1 MEERNKHFERPT
13 TSRPPSLF
21 SLVILA
27 AVIGLLA
34 GSVGYLVVQSSDLS
48 NNTSYLN
55 YPDASR
61 LEVNIDQPLVNL
73 ARKYQQ
79 SIAGVY
85 RPIAKIGGLEQALF
99 SDKDYLGGAT
109 VVTSDGWLM
118 STDQVIKNDSPII
131 VLGDHVYEIEELRQ
145 DQFTGVVFAKID
157 ASFLQPVD
165 FQLTN
170 KLEVG
175 ERLFTNI
182 DLSQSIEHAFY
193 TDYLAH
199 DHYIKNSFLST
210 DQVDYYLQLNN
221 PSLPDNA
228 LAAPYFNVKG
238 DMLGLLYDLAD
249 ESVLLPAEYLKQAV
263 KHLLD
268 NTERVSL
275 GVSYVDLENNSGF
288 LRKGHIIYNPSLPA
302 VEYNSV
308 GFKAGL
314 RLGDQIV
321 AVNSDV
327 VSDQKTLTSILQ
339 NYRLGDKVVIRIL
352 RNEVEQDIEVE
363 L

>member
-13 TSRPPSLF
+13 AYRPPSLF

-34 GSVGYLVVQSSDLS
+34 GAVGYLVVQSSDLS
-48 NNTSYLN
+48 TNTDHLS
-55 YPDASR
+55 YPDANR
-61 LEVNIDQPLVNL
+61 LKINIDQPLVNL

-79 SIAGVY
+79 SIAGIY
-85 RPIAKIGGLEQALF
+85 RPVAAVGGLEKALF

-109 VVTSDGWLM
+109 VITSDGWLI
-118 STDQVIKNDSPII
+118 STDQVIKNDLAVV
-131 VLGDHVYEIEELRQ
+131 VLGDHVYKIEELRR
-145 DQFTGVVFAKID
+145 DEFMGVVFIKID
-157 ASFLQPVD
+157 ASFLQPID

-182 DLSQSIEHAFY
+182 DLPQSIEHAFY
-193 TDYLAH
+193 VDYLVH
-199 DHYIKNSFLST
+199 DHYIKDSFLST
-210 DQVDYYLQLNN
+210 DQIDYYLQLNN
-221 PSLPDNA
+221 LTLQNNV

-238 DMLGLLYDLAD
+238 DVLGISYNLVD

-268 NTERVSL
+268 NTERVTL
-275 GVSYVDLENNSGF
+275 GIRYVDLENNSGF
-288 LRKGHIIYNPSLPA
+288 LRKGHIIYHPQLPA
-302 VEYNSV
+302 IEYNSV

-314 RLGDQIV
+314 RLADQIV

-327 VSDQKTLTSILQ
+327 VSAQKTLTSILQ
-339 NYRLGDKVVIRIL
+339 NYRLGDKVIIRIL